1 MKSPREG
8 RWSVGS
14 RLSEDLVKADAS
26 IVKGLDK
33 GGMTGNLQ
41 IRLEGDVIRRSRGFD
56 FFWKSFVNMIDLV
69 VFFHNKLDASC

>member
-33 GGMTGNLQ
+33 GGMTGNC
-41 IRLEGDVIRRSRGFD
+41 RSY
-56 FFWKSFVNMIDLV
+56 WKVMSSEDLGGLISFGNL
-69 VFFHNKLDASC
+69 L